1 MKCNH
6 VTRTSIIR
14 KISYIFRNEK
24 KKLKTKKNENIYM
37 DSKKSMNLFE
47 RNKRIGCLIIYWIF
61 YFQFVTRIAQN
72 IRTILQEYFEYYMVE
87 S

>member
-1 MKCNH
+1 
-6 VTRTSIIR
+6 
-14 KISYIFRNEK
+14 
-24 KKLKTKKNENIYM
+24 M